1 MTPGSP
7 ATRDDRRHVL
17 LVTGAAS
24 GIGAATARAFARNG
38 YAVALGDVA
47 AERLGAVEDE
57 ILASGGSAAAVVADV
72 ADAAA
77 VRRLVTGA
85 IERFGALDVVCPNAG
100 VFVPEAPLEQMSDP
114 EFESLVA
121 VNLRGVFNVLRAALP
136 HVADGGAIVL
146 TSSISG
152 LQAHPG
158 AAVYAATK
166 IAMIGLGRSLAA
178 ELSPRRI
185 RVNMVCPGG
194 VDTPFTR
201 RAYGADADR
210 VIAEYEQTNPLGRI
224 AEPEDIAAAIAFL
237 ASPQAR
243 HVNGVALRVDGGD
256 CLLGAV

>member
-1 MTPGSP
+1 VSG
-7 ATRDDRRHVL
+7 AERQRVL
-17 LVTGAAS
+17 LITGAAS

-38 YAVALGDVA
+38 YAVAMGDVT
-47 AERLGAVEDE
+47 AEGLRAVEEELLTAGAD
-57 ILASGGSAAAVVADV
+57 AAGVVADV
-72 ADAAA
+72 ADPAA
-77 VRRLVTGA
+77 VARFVA
-85 IERFGALDVVCPNAG
+85 FAVERFGDLDVVCPNAG
-100 VFVPEAPLEQMSDP
+100 VFVPEAPLEEMTDDQ
-114 EFESLVA
+114 FEALIA

-136 HVADGGAIVL
+136 NVVDGGAIVL

-178 ELSPRRI
+178 EISSRRI

-201 RAYGADADR
+201 RAYGVEADR

-224 AEPEDIAAAIAFL
+224 AQPEDIAAGIVFL
-237 ASPQAR
+237 ASPEAR
-243 HVNGVALRVDGGD
+243 HVNGIALRVDGGD